1 MNKNKMIGFSI
12 IIGALLI
19 GALFLVW
26 IVILPLTGV
35 TDFVSN
41 SITSGYWGIAIFT
54 LFEIVVLISILIWVG
69 STAFRTKENSNQ
81 EEQEE

>member
-1 MNKNKMIGFSI
+1 MIGFSI

-54 LFEIVVLISILIWVG
+54 LFEI
-69 STAFRTKENSNQ
+69 
-81 EEQEE
+81 